1 MCSKGDREC
10 DIHRSTAVRSFLIL
24 ATIVAG
30 AGSALA
36 QNASTGIPVSASG
49 TQTTVT
55 PQAGPSNV
63 PAMVDTRGVSVSV
76 TGSEVTATKKAGT
89 AGVTTYV
96 TEGPLG
102 TTRTEV
108 YEGTGGTRTNST
120 FVPRD

>member
-1 MCSKGDREC
+1 MCSKGGREC

-63 PAMVDTRGVSVSV
+63 PAMVDTRGVTVSV
-76 TGSEVTATKKAGT
+76 TASNATANKKTGT
-89 AGVTTYV
+89 AGVATHGTT
-96 TEGPLG
+96 GPLA
-102 TTRTEV
+102 TTRATALE
-108 YEGTGGTRTNST
+108 TS
-120 FVPRD
+120 